1 MANVLNHLKRGES
14 LENKQLVLI
23 NSNEKD
29 LAEQSTSSFTYTFS
43 QPVKRISR
51 MDVMN
56 TKIPKSYYN
65 INNDNATMSITTERF
80 TDTITDVLV
89 VDDVELK
96 NNNILATNVIDGTVN
111 KSNTVQ
117 SISNVLITN
126 IITKNTFFYVSGIFT
141 DSIIYFTDYNGVKV
155 NPLTNVGKN
164 DVFIAKYTIN
174 QEMLFRFRIG
184 GLDDDTSI
192 NISITDILLNE

>member
-89 VDDVELK
+89 VDDVELNANK
-96 NNNILATNVIDGTVN
+96 TNYCDYHQTNFDDIEYENEYYANQILINNPIETLQMRIKSIQAITASELLIAANELFDFN
-111 KSNTVQ
+111 KIHIITFGKVKQPDIQ
-117 SISNVLITN
+117 SII
-126 IITKNTFFYVSGIFT
+126 K
-141 DSIIYFTDYNGVKV
+141 
-155 NPLTNVGKN
+155 
-164 DVFIAKYTIN
+164 KYTNLQIH
-174 QEMLFRFRIG
+174 
-184 GLDDDTSI
+184 T
-192 NISITDILLNE
+192 